1 MGIKLLRLKDFVTLM
16 IQRNYYAH
24 LQKNICKGLLNQLIE
39 IDILKSD
46 WEYMFQ
52 PNRSVTQVFVRK

>member
-24 LQKNICKGLLNQLIE
+24 LQKNILKGLLNQSIE
-39 IDILKSD
+39 IDTLKSD
-46 WEYMFQ
+46 WE
-52 PNRSVTQVFVRK
+52 